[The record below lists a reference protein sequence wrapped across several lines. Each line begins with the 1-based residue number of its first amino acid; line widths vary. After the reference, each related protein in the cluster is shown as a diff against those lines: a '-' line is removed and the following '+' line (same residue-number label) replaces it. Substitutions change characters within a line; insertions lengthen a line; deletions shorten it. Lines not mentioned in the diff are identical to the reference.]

1 MVERSSKG
9 SEEVVPM
16 EVEASTDAAEDY
28 GDANDLASDEM
39 LVERVFQDLLD
50 DISIEVACGMHRMA
64 KMGDISYVSIM
75 FPPVQHPSLREPTD
89 NESNHDTRSI
99 DTSTNNDTEDGDTS
113 HVDLLVSG
121 SVPKKARLNATPVQ
135 EMEEPEATT
144 TATATTRSAV
154 TDIWGRIPPK
164 EPRRTAT
171 CTLCGRHLSA
181 LRFAQHLEKCMG
193 IGGST
198 RGSFK

>member
-9 SEEVVPM
+9 SEEVVQM
-16 EVEASTDAAEDY
+16 EVAASTEAAEDY
-28 GDANDLASDEM
+28 GDGHDLASDDM

-75 FPPVQHPSLREPTD
+75 FPPVQHPLSLMREPITD
-89 NESNHDTRSI
+89 TEINHDTGSI
-99 DTSTNNDTEDGDTS
+99 DTNTNHDTEDGDTS

-121 SVPKKARLNATPVQ
+121 SVPKKARLNATTVQ

-144 TATATTRSAV
+144 ITATTATTRSAV

-171 CTLCGRHLSA
+171 CTLCGRHLS
-181 LRFAQHLEKCMG
+181 
-193 IGGST
+193 
-198 RGSFK
+198 